1 MEDNVYIKE
10 LRNQID
16 LVLDEQ
22 LGNEDEADGEKLTE
36 EEQKLFDDFGDI

>member
-16 LVLDEQ
+16 LVHDEQ
-22 LGNEDEADGEKLTE
+22 LGNDEEDEEEKLTE
-36 EEQKLFDDFGDI
+36 EEQKLFDDF